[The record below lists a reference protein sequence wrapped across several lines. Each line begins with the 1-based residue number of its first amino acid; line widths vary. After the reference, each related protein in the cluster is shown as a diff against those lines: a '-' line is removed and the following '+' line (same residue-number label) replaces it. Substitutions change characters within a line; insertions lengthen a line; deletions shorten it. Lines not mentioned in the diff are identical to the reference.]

1 MSRLA
6 DLFTLLCVGAG
17 LGFFMVGTVGLLR
30 LPDTLSRIHALA
42 KADNPGL
49 GFIVLGLLPQAGGV
63 LEGAKMVAVWLLAQL
78 ASGAVAQVMARAA
91 LDGAALE
98 GTAPQRAAPGDGAA
112 GTATGTA
119 SAAAPE
125 GGPAGAGG
133 RAAS

>member
-91 LDGAALE
+91 LEGTALE
-98 GTAPQRAAPGDGAA
+98 GTAPGDGAGGA
-112 GTATGTA
+112 AATGTA
-119 SAAAPE
+119 SAAVPGARA
-125 GGPAGAGG
+125 AGAGG
-133 RAAS
+133 RAAP